1 MISNQYVFAE
11 GPGAGP
17 PAIAEGVGPRILA
30 PQLEGGERGPAEEMN
45 IAVAPAQPVERRSV
59 ADDHLRARKAEA
71 GRGSM
76 DIRVHFRASRP

>member
-1 MISNQYVFAE
+1 
-11 GPGAGP
+11 
-17 PAIAEGVGPRILA
+17 
-30 PQLEGGERGPAEEMN
+30 MN
-45 IAVAPAQPVERRSV
+45 IAVPPAQPVERRSV